1 MKIYEKA
8 ATTRCFVKSII
19 SRYIFILSVSDIR
32 YPTFFRFRFVQS
44 RGPLF
49 YCHITSAPVIYVP
62 IWENHVRNK
71 FCLNLILLFIERT
84 NYNNFLWIFSRLH
97 IRRMYSEYMMT
108 IKTQFIL
115 YHNNYFSPI
124 KVSKFIIPRFDISNV
139 FIASFANDKDFD
151 TQIWNFLYTPI
162 QWLVS
167 WQKMISF
174 SYLRV
179 FSWWDFLDD
188 CYAWIWNEDRK
199 LIKVSMIC
207 RISIFPKFCI
217 ITSQT
222 LICTNSVP
230 KPI

>member
-1 MKIYEKA
+1 MKNN
-8 ATTRCFVKSII
+8 I
-19 SRYIFILSVSDIR
+19 SRHIFLPSVLDIR

-115 YHNNYFSPI
+115 YHKNYLSQIKISEFAVHKVFHSLVCKWQGFWYKNMKFSLHTHSMAHVMTKNDI
-124 KVSKFIIPRFDISNV
+124 LFISEGL
-139 FIASFANDKDFD
+139 
-151 TQIWNFLYTPI
+151 FLMGFSR
-162 QWLVS
+162 WLLCMNLK
-167 WQKMISF
+167 WG
-174 SYLRV
+174 
-179 FSWWDFLDD
+179 
-188 CYAWIWNEDRK
+188 
-199 LIKVSMIC
+199 
-207 RISIFPKFCI
+207 
-217 ITSQT
+217 
-222 LICTNSVP
+222 
-230 KPI
+230 

>member
-8 ATTRCFVKSII
+8 ATTRCFVKINI
-19 SRYIFILSVSDIR
+19 SRHIFIPSVSNIR

-97 IRRMYSEYMMT
+97 IRRMYTEYMMT

-115 YHNNYFSPI
+115 YHKNYFSTI
-124 KVSKFIIPRFDISNV
+124 KASKFIISRFDMSYNV
-139 FIASFANDKDFD
+139 FHS
-151 TQIWNFLYTPI
+151 
-162 QWLVS
+162 
-167 WQKMISF
+167 
-174 SYLRV
+174 
-179 FSWWDFLDD
+179 
-188 CYAWIWNEDRK
+188 
-199 LIKVSMIC
+199 
-207 RISIFPKFCI
+207 
-217 ITSQT
+217 
-222 LICTNSVP
+222 LICKWQGFWYKNMKFSLHTHSMAHVMTKNDILFISEGLFLMGFSRWLLCMNL
-230 KPI
+230 KWG

>member
-8 ATTRCFVKSII
+8 ATTRRFIKNNI
-19 SRYIFILSVSDIR
+19 SRHIFIPSVSDIR

-97 IRRMYSEYMMT
+97 IRRMYSEYIMT

-124 KVSKFIIPRFDISNV
+124 KVSKFIISRFNV
-139 FIASFANDKDFD
+139 FHSPICKWQRFWYINMKFSLHTHSTAHVMTKNDILF
-151 TQIWNFLYTPI
+151 ISEGLFLMGFSR
-162 QWLVS
+162 WLLCMNLK
-167 WQKMISF
+167 WG
-174 SYLRV
+174 
-179 FSWWDFLDD
+179 
-188 CYAWIWNEDRK
+188 
-199 LIKVSMIC
+199 
-207 RISIFPKFCI
+207 
-217 ITSQT
+217 
-222 LICTNSVP
+222 
-230 KPI
+230 